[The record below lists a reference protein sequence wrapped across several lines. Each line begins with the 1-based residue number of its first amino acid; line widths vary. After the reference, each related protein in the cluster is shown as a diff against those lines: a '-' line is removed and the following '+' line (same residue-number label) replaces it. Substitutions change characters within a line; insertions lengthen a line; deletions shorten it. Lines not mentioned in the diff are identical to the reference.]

1 MSAGLVVGVD
11 AGGTATRCLV
21 ASIGGVVLAR
31 GVAAGASQRSSAGR
45 PAAALAA
52 ALRAALSDVD
62 GRRVVAGVV
71 GAAGAGSAGRATA
84 RAAAAEA
91 WHAVGLPGEVSTVT
105 DLEVAFAAGTPAAHG
120 LLLLAGTGA
129 VAAALRD
136 GAIAHR
142 CDGYGW
148 LLGDEGGAV
157 WIGRRGLRAVL
168 AGLDG
173 RAAPTALTG
182 PVTAWLLGDQP
193 APGDPAEHAQ
203 ALIAAA
209 YAMPP
214 AELGRLAPLV
224 GAAAGAGDPAARNIA
239 GAAAERLLAALA
251 TVSQVEPRPAGPV
264 PVVPGPVLAA
274 PVLPGPVVLA
284 GSVLLSPGPVGEAV
298 RAGVRDMF
306 DVEPT
311 PAADGAAGAAAL
323 AIARWQGRPV
333 SAAVHARLTSG

>member
-1 MSAGLVVGVD
+1 
-11 AGGTATRCLV
+11 
-21 ASIGGVVLAR
+21 
-31 GVAAGASQRSSAGR
+31 
-45 PAAALAA
+45 
-52 ALRAALSDVD
+52 
-62 GRRVVAGVV
+62 
-71 GAAGAGSAGRATA
+71 
-84 RAAAAEA
+84 
-91 WHAVGLPGEVSTVT
+91 
-105 DLEVAFAAGTPAAHG
+105 

-129 VAAALRD
+129 VAAALRA

-239 GAAAERLLAALA
+239 DAAAERLLAALA
-251 TVSQVEPRPAGPV
+251 TVSRVQPQPAGS
-264 PVVPGPVLAA
+264 AT
-274 PVLPGPVVLA
+274 VVLA
-284 GSVLLSPGPVGEAV
+284 GSVLLSPGPVRAAV

-306 DVEPT
+306 DVEPK

-323 AIARWQGRPV
+323 AIGRWQGRPV